1 MDAQRPQIRPVRA
14 GDAGSIGSFYTGLTP
29 ESRRTRFLGA
39 CRSISDLQAQRFAR
53 ADERGASGWLAL
65 DAQGTVVG
73 HLCLEPLDPLDP
85 LGEGVEEIAV
95 AVAED
100 WRSRGLGRALLDA
113 AIASARHRGVRAF
126 EATMLTGNHPIHA
139 LLEHAGL
146 PWTCRALEPGIET
159 IRIDLRREA
168 VQGAA

>member
-1 MDAQRPQIRPVRA
+1 MDAQRPRIRPVSA
-14 GDAGSIGSFYTGLTP
+14 GDARAISAFYANLTP
-29 ESRRTRFLGA
+29 ESRRARFLGT

-53 ADERGASGWLAL
+53 AGDRGASGWVAL
-65 DAQGTVVG
+65 DATGTVVG
-73 HLCLEPLDPLDP
+73 HLCLEPLDLPRDH
-85 LGEGVEEIAV
+85 VDEIAV
-95 AVAED
+95 AVAD
-100 WRSRGLGRALLDA
+100 DCRGRGLGRALLDA
-113 AIASARHRGVRAF
+113 AIASARHRGVRAL

-146 PWTCRALEPGIET
+146 PWTCRALEPGSET

>member
-14 GDAGSIGSFYTGLTP
+14 GDAGAIARFYARLTP

-39 CRSISDLQAQRFAR
+39 CRSISDLQAERFAR
-53 ADERGASGWLAL
+53 AGERGASGWLAL
-65 DAQGTVVG
+65 DAEGAVVG
-73 HLCLEPLDPLDP
+73 HLCLEPLETGRD
-85 LGEGVEEIAV
+85 GTEEIAV

-100 WRSRGLGRALLDA
+100 WRGRGLGRVLLDA
-113 AIASARHRGVRAF
+113 AIASAGRRGVRAF

-146 PWTCRALEPGIET
+146 PWTCRALEPGSES
-159 IRIDLRREA
+159 IRIDLRRET
-168 VQGAA
+168 VLGAA

>member
-1 MDAQRPQIRPVRA
+1 MEAQRPQIRPVRA
-14 GDAGSIGSFYTGLTP
+14 GDARAIAGFYARLTP

-39 CRSISDLQAQRFAR
+39 CRSISDLQAERFAR
-53 ADERGASGWLAL
+53 AGEHGASGWLAL

-73 HLCLEPLDPLDP
+73 HLCLEPLDPR
-85 LGEGVEEIAV
+85 GERVEEIAV

-100 WRSRGLGRALLDA
+100 WRNRGLGHALLDA
-113 AIASARHRGVRAF
+113 AITSARHRGVHAL

-139 LLEHAGL
+139 LLEHTGL
-146 PWTCRALEPGIET
+146 PWTCRALEPGSET

-168 VQGAA
+168 VLGAA

>member
-14 GDAGSIGSFYTGLTP
+14 GDAAGIAGFYARLTP

-39 CRSISDLQAQRFAR
+39 CRSISDLQAERFAR
-53 ADERGASGWLAL
+53 AGEHGASGWVAL
-65 DAQGTVVG
+65 DAEGTVVG
-73 HLCLEPLDPLDP
+73 HLCLEPLDAPGDR
-85 LGEGVEEIAV
+85 VEEIAV

-100 WRSRGLGRALLDA
+100 WRGRGLGHALLDA
-113 AIASARHRGVRAF
+113 AIASARQRGVRAL

-146 PWTCRALEPGIET
+146 PWTCRALEPGSET

-168 VQGAA
+168 ILGAA